1 VVDTRIKVW
10 CVLAVVALAT
20 GGVAYARLP
29 PGSPQNPPRPTP
41 LQAPYLSPQ
50 HQRDLSV

>member
-1 VVDTRIKVW
+1 VLDKRMKLW
-10 CVLAVVALAT
+10 CVAAALTLVT
-20 GGVAYARLP
+20 GAVAYARLP
-29 PGSPQNPPRPTP
+29 ASSPRNPPRPTQ

>member
-1 VVDTRIKVW
+1 VIDTRVKVW
-10 CVLAVVALAT
+10 CVLAVLALAT

-29 PGSPQNPPRPTP
+29 ASSPRNPPRPTP
-41 LQAPYLSPQ
+41 QAPYLSPQ